1 MPADHCAGRLFSVST
16 AGDAYQ
22 LLEDQVAFA
31 LFGNR
36 TLSTAL
42 LAWFIE
48 NVMREDPDQVEDA
61 ICDGGG
67 DKGIDAIVFD
77 EGSNELFVLQSKHR
91 TSATA
96 TQGDADL
103 KTFMG
108 VAAYFGSTDG
118 IDQLSASKPNEE
130 LTNLV
135 GRLDLRARFEEAE
148 PTVRLVFVTNAE
160 RDASA
165 QDYLAAIKTQQPTI
179 DLWDRERLVDVAQ
192 RTARAGL
199 LDEDIT
205 FHPVGDVITT
215 DLADDARMA
224 LALVPAAE
232 LVRLPGIEN
241 LTVFDLNVRLGLGN
255 TKINRE
261 LRATIRRP
269 DEHQSF
275 PAYHNGLTLLT
286 DQLSVDDEGLSLE
299 GVGVVNGCQSLLSLW
314 RERGSITP
322 ELNLMVK
329 VVETGGRAALAD
341 RITYRSN
348 NQNPV
353 NTRDLRA
360 NDRVQRDLQSEITS
374 RYGDEL
380 FYDIRRGQPTDGA
393 HAVLDNQ
400 LAAQMLLAT
409 WLGEP
414 WAAVR
419 KLKLFDQD
427 YHRIFRRATADK
439 LFLAY
444 MLNQEIEAA
453 RPKLRP
459 ELQTSFASV
468 RFTLAH
474 LVAQVLRLSDLGE
487 RLLEDPGSWLPDR
500 SEDITERLKYYVD
513 FVVEETNYFVSD
525 REEQRQQ
532 NPDAEPFD
540 PKTIFKASTGVRP
553 LERQVIQAVKAIAR
567 RADSDIL
574 FDLKP

>member
-1 MPADHCAGRLFSVST
+1 MATIDDTYKA
-16 AGDAYQ
+16 
-22 LLEDQVAFA
+22 LEDQVAFA

-48 NVMREDPDQVEDA
+48 NVMREDPDRVEDA

-77 EGSNELFVLQSKHR
+77 EESNELFVLQSKHR
-91 TSATA
+91 KSATA

-103 KTFMG
+103 KAFVG
-108 VAAYFGSTDG
+108 VGAYFGSPEG
-118 IDQLSASKPNEE
+118 IDRLLASKPNEE
-130 LTNLV
+130 LTNLI
-135 GRLDLRARFEEAE
+135 GRLNLRAKFEEAE
-148 PTVRLVFVTNAE
+148 PSVRLVLVTNAE
-160 RDASA
+160 RDEAA
-165 QDYLAAIKTQQPTI
+165 RDYLKAIETHRPTI

-205 FHPVGDVITT
+205 FHPVSDVITT
-215 DLADDARMA
+215 HLADDARMA

-261 LRATIRRP
+261 LRSTIQRP

-286 DQLSVDDEGLSLE
+286 NRLGVDEEGLSLE

-322 ELNLMVK
+322 QLNLMVK

-360 NDRVQRDLQSEITS
+360 NDRVQRDLQSEVKE

-380 FYDIRRGQPTDGA
+380 FYDIRRGQPSDGA

-444 MLNQEIEAA
+444 LLNKEIEAA
-453 RPKLRP
+453 RSKLRP

-468 RFTLAH
+468 RYTLAY

-487 RLLEDPGSWLPDR
+487 KLLEDPSAWLPAQRD
-500 SEDITERLKYYVD
+500 DIAKQLETYVD
-513 FVVEETNYFVSD
+513 FVVDETNYFVSD

-553 LERQVIQAVKAIAR
+553 LERQVIQAVKALAR
-567 RADSDIL
+567 RADSEIL
-574 FDLKP
+574 FDLEPGRPASRQSGR

>member
-1 MPADHCAGRLFSVST
+1 MAT
-16 AGDAYQ
+16 TGDTYEA
-22 LLEDQVAFA
+22 LEDQVAFA

-48 NVMREDPDQVEDA
+48 NVMREDPDRVEDA

-77 EGSNELFVLQSKHR
+77 EESNELFVLQSKHR
-91 TSATA
+91 KSATA

-103 KTFMG
+103 KAFVG
-108 VAAYFGSTDG
+108 VGAYFGSPEG
-118 IDQLSASKPNEE
+118 IDRLLASKPNEE
-130 LTNLV
+130 LTNLI
-135 GRLDLRARFEEAE
+135 GRLNLRAKFEEAE
-148 PTVRLVFVTNAE
+148 PSVRLVLVTNAE
-160 RDASA
+160 RDEAA
-165 QDYLAAIKTQQPTI
+165 RDYLKAIETHRPTI

-205 FHPVGDVITT
+205 FHPVSDVITT
-215 DLADDARMA
+215 HLADDARMA

-261 LRATIRRP
+261 LRNTIQRP
-269 DEHQSF
+269 EEHQSF

-286 DQLSVDDEGLSLE
+286 NRLGVDEEGLSLE

-322 ELNLMVK
+322 QLNLMVK

-360 NDRVQRDLQSEITS
+360 NDRVQRDLQSEVKE

-380 FYDIRRGQPTDGA
+380 FYDIRRGQPSDGA

-444 MLNQEIEAA
+444 LLNKEIEAA
-453 RPKLRP
+453 RSKLRP

-468 RFTLAH
+468 RYTLAY

-487 RLLEDPGSWLPDR
+487 KLLEDPSAWLPAQRD
-500 SEDITERLKYYVD
+500 DIAKQLETYVD
-513 FVVEETNYFVSD
+513 FVVDETNYFVSD

-553 LERQVIQAVKAIAR
+553 LERQVIQAVKALAR
-567 RADSDIL
+567 RADSEIL
-574 FDLKP
+574 FDLEPGRPASRQSGR

>member
-1 MPADHCAGRLFSVST
+1 MATTSDTHR
-16 AGDAYQ
+16 

-48 NVMREDPDQVEDA
+48 NVMREDPDQVEEA

-77 EGSNELFVLQSKHR
+77 DDSNELFILQSKHR
-91 TSATA
+91 KSATA

-103 KTFMG
+103 KAFMG
-108 VAAYFGSTDG
+108 VGAYFDSSEG
-118 IDQLSASKPNEE
+118 IERLLASKPNEE
-130 LTNLV
+130 LTNLIS
-135 GRLDLRARFEEAE
+135 RLNLQAKFEEAE
-148 PTVRLVFVTNAE
+148 PSIRLVFVTNAE
-160 RDASA
+160 RDDAA
-165 QDYLAAIKTQQPTI
+165 QDYLEAIETHRPTI
-179 DLWDRERLVDVAQ
+179 ELWDRERLVDVAQ
-192 RTARAGL
+192 RTERAGL

-205 FHPVGDVITT
+205 FHPVGNVITT

-241 LTVFDLNVRLGLGN
+241 LTVFDLNVRLGLGD

-261 LRATIRRP
+261 LRGTIQRP

-286 DQLSVDDEGLSLE
+286 DRLNVDDEGLLLE

-314 RERGSITP
+314 RERVSITP
-322 ELNLMVK
+322 QLNLMVRI
-329 VVETGGRAALAD
+329 VETGGRAALAD

-360 NDRVQRDLQSEITS
+360 NDRVQRDLQNQVTA

-380 FYDIRRGQPTDGA
+380 FYDIRRGQPNDGA
-393 HAVLDNQ
+393 NAVLDNQ

-439 LFLAY
+439 LFFAY
-444 MLNQEIEAA
+444 MLNNEIEAA
-453 RPKLRP
+453 RSKLRP

-468 RFTLAH
+468 RFTLAY

-487 RLLEDPGSWLPDR
+487 KLLEDPSAWLTAQRD
-500 SEDITERLKYYVD
+500 DIKKQLETYVD
-513 FVVEETNYFVSD
+513 FVVDETNYFVSD

-574 FDLKP
+574 FDLEPERSIGTRPGR

>member
-1 MPADHCAGRLFSVST
+1 MAT
-16 AGDAYQ
+16 TGDTYQ
-22 LLEDQVAFA
+22 ILEDQVAFA

-36 TLSTAL
+36 TRSTAL

-48 NVMREDPDQVEDA
+48 NVMREDPDRVEDA

-77 EGSNELFVLQSKHR
+77 EESNELFVLQSKHR
-91 TSATA
+91 KSATA
-96 TQGDADL
+96 MQGDADL
-103 KTFMG
+103 KAFVG
-108 VAAYFGSTDG
+108 VGAYFGSPEG
-118 IDQLSASKPNEE
+118 IDRLLASKPNEE
-130 LTNLV
+130 LTNLI
-135 GRLDLRARFEEAE
+135 GRLNLRTKFEEAE
-148 PTVRLVFVTNAE
+148 PSVRLVFVTNAE
-160 RDASA
+160 RDEAA
-165 QDYLAAIKTQQPTI
+165 RDYLKAIEAHRPTI
-179 DLWDRERLVDVAQ
+179 DLWDRERLVDVAH

-215 DLADDARMA
+215 HLADDARMA

-261 LRATIRRP
+261 LRGTIQRS

-286 DQLSVDDEGLSLE
+286 NRLGVDEEGLSLE

-322 ELNLMVK
+322 QLNLMVK

-360 NDRVQRDLQSEITS
+360 NDRVQRDLQSEVKE

-380 FYDIRRGQPTDGA
+380 FYDIRRGQPSDGA
-393 HAVLDNQ
+393 NAVLDNQ
-400 LAAQMLLAT
+400 LAAQMLLST
-409 WLGEP
+409 WLAEP

-444 MLNQEIEAA
+444 MLNKEIEAA
-453 RPKLRP
+453 RSKLRP

-468 RFTLAH
+468 RFTLAY

-487 RLLEDPGSWLPDR
+487 KLLDDPGVWLPAQRDDVAKHL
-500 SEDITERLKYYVD
+500 ETYVD
-513 FVVEETNYFVSD
+513 FVVDETNYFVSD

-553 LERQVIQAVKAIAR
+553 LERQVIQAVKALAR
-567 RADSDIL
+567 RPDSEIL
-574 FDLKP
+574 FDLEPGRPASRQSGR

>member
-1 MPADHCAGRLFSVST
+1 MST
-16 AGDAYQ
+16 ASDTHR
-22 LLEDQVAFA
+22 LLEEQIAPAF
-31 LFGNR
+31 FGNR

-42 LAWFIE
+42 LAWFVE

-77 EGSNELFVLQSKHR
+77 GDSNELFVLQSKHR
-91 TSATA
+91 KSATV

-103 KTFMG
+103 KAFMG
-108 VAAYFGSTDG
+108 VGAYFDGPEG
-118 IDQLSASKPNEE
+118 IDRLLASQPNEE
-130 LTNLV
+130 LANLIA
-135 GRLDLRARFEEAE
+135 RLGLRGKFEEAE

-160 RDASA
+160 RDAA
-165 QDYLAAIKTQQPTI
+165 ARDYLEAIETQRPTI
-179 DLWDRERLVDVAQ
+179 DLWDRERLADVAE
-192 RTARAGL
+192 RTERAGL
-199 LDEDIT
+199 LEEDII
-205 FHPVGDVITT
+205 FHPVGAVITT
-215 DLADDARMA
+215 DLAGDARMA

-261 LRATIRRP
+261 LRGTIQRP

-286 DQLSVDDEGLSLE
+286 DRLGVDGEGLSLE

-314 RERGSITP
+314 RERSAITP
-322 ELNLMVK
+322 QLNLMVK

-360 NDRVQRDLQSEITS
+360 NDRVQRDLQKELTE

-380 FYDIRRGQPTDGA
+380 FYDIRRGQPNDGA

-400 LAAQMLLAT
+400 LGAQMLLAT

-444 MLNQEIEAA
+444 MLNEVIEEA

-474 LVAQVLRLSDLGE
+474 LVAQVFRLSDLGKT
-487 RLLEDPGSWLPDR
+487 LLEDPSAWLPDQR
-500 SEDITERLKYYVD
+500 DDIAQQLDYYVD
-513 FVVEETNYFVSD
+513 LVVEETNYFVSD

-553 LERQVIQAVKAIAR
+553 LERQVTQAVKAIAR

-574 FDLKP
+574 FELEPKAGRAQSGR

>member
-1 MPADHCAGRLFSVST
+1 
-16 AGDAYQ
+16 
-22 LLEDQVAFA
+22 
-31 LFGNR
+31 
-36 TLSTAL
+36 
-42 LAWFIE
+42 
-48 NVMREDPDQVEDA
+48 
-61 ICDGGG
+61 
-67 DKGIDAIVFD
+67 
-77 EGSNELFVLQSKHR
+77 
-91 TSATA
+91 
-96 TQGDADL
+96 
-103 KTFMG
+103 MG
-108 VAAYFGSTDG
+108 VGAYFDGPDG
-118 IDQLSASKPNEE
+118 INRLLASKPNEE
-130 LTNLV
+130 LTNLI
-135 GRLDLRARFEEAE
+135 GRLNLRAKFEETE
-148 PTVRLVFVTNAE
+148 PSVRLVFVTNAE
-160 RDASA
+160 RDGAAS
-165 QDYLAAIKTQQPTI
+165 DYMEAIKTQRPTI

-205 FHPVGDVITT
+205 FHPVGNVITT
-215 DLADDARMA
+215 DLPDDARMA

-261 LRATIRRP
+261 LRRTIQQP

-286 DQLSVDDEGLSLE
+286 DRLKVDDEGLSLE

-314 RERGSITP
+314 RERSSITP
-322 ELNLMVK
+322 QLNLMVK

-360 NDRVQRDLQSEITS
+360 NDRVQRDLQNEVTT

-380 FYDIRRGQPTDGA
+380 FYDIRRGQPSDGA

-444 MLNQEIEAA
+444 MLNKEIEAA
-453 RPKLRP
+453 RSKLRP

-468 RFTLAH
+468 RFTLAY
-474 LVAQVLRLSDLGE
+474 LVARVLRLSALGE
-487 RLLEDPGSWLPDR
+487 KLLEDPGAWLPDQR
-500 SEDITERLKYYVD
+500 DDIAKQLEAYVD

-532 NPDAEPFD
+532 NPDADPFD

-574 FDLKP
+574 FDLKPERLGRAGPGH